1 MKQED
6 KIKEES
12 EEGRWMTV
20 HVSNHQLTE
29 ILNVKN
35 QWESLGL
42 TLPYTKILRQIV
54 SRGFEL
60 IDWNQV
66 QKNPM
71 ALFQE
76 DTVCPTSR

>member
-12 EEGRWMTV
+12 EQGKKWMTIQ
-20 HVSNHQLTE
+20 VSHQELTE

-35 QWESLGL
+35 QWESMGL

-54 SRGFEL
+54 SKGFQL
-60 IDWNQV
+60 IDWEQV
-66 QKNPM
+66 QKNPL

-76 DTVCPTSR
+76 SNA